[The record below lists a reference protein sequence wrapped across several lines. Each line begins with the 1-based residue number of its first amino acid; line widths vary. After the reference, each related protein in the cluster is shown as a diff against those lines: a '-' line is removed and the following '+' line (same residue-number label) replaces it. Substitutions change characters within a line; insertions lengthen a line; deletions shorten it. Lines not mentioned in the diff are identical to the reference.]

1 MKFSW
6 WFIAS
11 SSGHTNTRPSN
22 FILSNFS
29 CLNKLC
35 WDNEISKGFSEM
47 SLSMCFKLK
56 WIFSQMWMK
65 SDDSVSLL
73 MSLHYTRDTGP
84 ACDWSV
90 AGELGC
96 DWLGPGWWRTG
107 SVTTSQL
114 SSAVITVTS
123 TGVTLRDWD
132 PLHWQPEPSRTSY
145 LRLPLNFNFSPWN
158 ISPAMY
164 QNRHCT
170 MHLSVSWILIVPSSC
185 EYVSVIPCCSI
196 LFALFLRWWQNLSP
210 GVRTGAG
217 D

>member
-1 MKFSW
+1 
-6 WFIAS
+6 
-11 SSGHTNTRPSN
+11 
-22 FILSNFS
+22 
-29 CLNKLC
+29 
-35 WDNEISKGFSEM
+35 
-47 SLSMCFKLK
+47 
-56 WIFSQMWMK
+56 MWMK

-90 AGELGC
+90 AGELSC

-123 TGVTLRDWD
+123 SGVTLRDWD
-132 PLHWQPEPSRTSY
+132 PLHWQTEPSHTSY

-170 MHLSVSWILIVPSSC
+170 MHLSVSWILIVPVSMFMSSLVVQFSLPC
-185 EYVSVIPCCSI
+185 FWGGDRTYLLVSALELVTNICCPQCSWN
-196 LFALFLRWWQNLSP
+196 LLAQN
-210 GVRTGAG
+210 T
-217 D
+217 